1 MKFVCWCVCR
11 WSGAF
16 AAAEVRLPLGWCICR
31 WVGAFA
37 AGLVRLPLD
46 WCVCRWVGAF
56 AAGLVRLPLGRLAD
70 VRIDFQLFFIG
81 LSWLSLRFHT
91 FSCELCMF
99 V

>member
-1 MKFVCWCVCR
+1 MNHISIRDLK
-11 WSGAF
+11 
-16 AAAEVRLPLGWCICR
+16 EVAKSLLSTICLPLGWCI
-31 WVGAFA
+31 
-37 AGLVRLPLD
+37 
-46 WCVCRWVGAF
+46 CRWVGAF